1 MPCPADFV
9 AIDKV
14 ILPFASLIPSLSTKL
29 STDSVDKIE
38 KYFVNRYLA
47 LMFRFHL
54 KCMLHCM
61 IIQQCF
67 AALRVKPNACP
78 AIVNF
83 AAYAGDFCARH
94 ASKRCLFL
102 YKKIRNGSVMHSG
115 GNAPRIYRLPGI
127 NF

>member
-1 MPCPADFV
+1 MDFV

-14 ILPFASLIPSLSTKL
+14 IVPFVSLIPSLSTKL

-47 LMFRFHL
+47 SMFRFHL

-67 AALRVKPNACP
+67 AARQAKPNACP

-83 AAYAGDFCARH
+83 ASIWRRFLRRACIKTVLIPVQKNEKWFSYAQRRKCPTDLSPSGDQ
-94 ASKRCLFL
+94 FL
-102 YKKIRNGSVMHSG
+102 SH
-115 GNAPRIYRLPGI
+115 
-127 NF
+127 

>member
-47 LMFRFHL
+47 SMFRFHL

-61 IIQQCF
+61 IIEQCF
-67 AALRVKPNACP
+67 AARRAKPNACP

-83 AAYAGDFCARH
+83 AAYAGDFCAGH
-94 ASKRCLFL
+94 TSKRCLFL

>member
-1 MPCPADFV
+1 MILV
-9 AIDKV
+9 TTGKV
-14 ILPFASLIPSLSTKL
+14 VLLAGRLISSLSTKL

-38 KYFVNRYLA
+38 KYFVIRYLA
-47 LMFRFHL
+47 SMFRFHL
-54 KCMLHCM
+54 KCMLRCM
-61 IIQQCF
+61 IIEQCF

-83 AAYAGDFCARH
+83 AAYGGDFCAGH

>member
-14 ILPFASLIPSLSTKL
+14 ILSFASLIPSLSTKL

-47 LMFRFHL
+47 SMFRFHV
-54 KCMLHCM
+54 KCMLQCM
-61 IIQQCF
+61 IIEQCF
-67 AALRVKPNACP
+67 AAWQAKTNACP

-83 AAYAGDFCARH
+83 AAGGPYFSGAGAAKWC
-94 ASKRCLFL
+94 
-102 YKKIRNGSVMHSG
+102 
-115 GNAPRIYRLPGI
+115 
-127 NF
+127 